1 MEGSGRAMRGRKP
14 RCLILS
20 PTRELAMQT
29 ANEATMLAPELSTL
43 SVYGGTAYDPQL
55 DGLRAGTDI
64 VVGTPGRWGCKCA
77 SCSSFYQLNTS
88 R

>member
-1 MEGSGRAMRGRKP
+1 MEGAGRSMRGRKP

-29 ANEATMLAPELSTL
+29 ANEATALAPSLSTL
-43 SVYGGTAYDPQL
+43 PVYGGTAYDPQL

-64 VVGTPGRWGCKCA
+64 VVGTPGR
-77 SCSSFYQLNTS
+77 
-88 R
+88 